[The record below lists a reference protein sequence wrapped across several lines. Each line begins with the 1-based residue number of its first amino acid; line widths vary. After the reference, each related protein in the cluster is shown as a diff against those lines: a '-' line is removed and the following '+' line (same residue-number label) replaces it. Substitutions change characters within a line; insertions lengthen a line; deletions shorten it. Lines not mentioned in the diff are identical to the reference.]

1 MTVIYEKLIYIKL
14 MKLELPWLFAGDSG
28 PDGPRGPPGPP
39 GMNGDQG
46 PKGAPGAP
54 SPQNYTANSGDPGPP
69 GTLSSKVLF
78 KKCPF
83 TVFNVSEIFY
93 LLINLFFIYLFLQMI
108 HIILGQGIE

>member
-1 MTVIYEKLIYIKL
+1 MIVFASVTVIYEKLIYIKL
-14 MKLELPWLFAGDSG
+14 MKLELPWLFAGDPG

-54 SPQNYTANSGDPGPP
+54 PQNCPVNSGDPGPP

-78 KKCPF
+78 KKYSF
-83 TVFNVSEIFY
+83 TVFNVSEIF
-93 LLINLFFIYLFLQMI
+93 FFFLQRI
-108 HIILGQGIE
+108 HIILGQGTE

>member
-1 MTVIYEKLIYIKL
+1 

>member
-1 MTVIYEKLIYIKL
+1 MIVFASVTVIYEKLIYIKL
-14 MKLELPWLFAGDSG
+14 MELELPWLFAGDSG

-54 SPQNYTANSGDPGPP
+54 SPQNYTAKSGDPGPP

-83 TVFNVSEIFY
+83 TVFNVFY
-93 LLINLFFIYLFLQMI
+93 LLIYFILLIYLFFYKGSTLY
-108 HIILGQGIE
+108 